1 VYAGRVTVVVPQP
14 GVTVAGDG
22 LGTRGDVVGLRV
34 SNTGTTVRATTGA
47 TSARSASA
55 ALAADPPA
63 CSDRTFNLEHHSWR
77 AALRYGI
84 NVGRAPSRLSK
95 RTIVRQIQVANANM
109 RHGRNTCGK
118 PRLGTPASHYT
129 GRTTIQP
136 NVKAGATTVGCGAF
150 NTSNTVGFGNLP
162 GDLLG
167 WTCYWWG
174 GDGRLAAADIL
185 LDNGGR
191 LVTSIP
197 AACTDKWDFEGTVT
211 HEFGHVY
218 GMAHTGSGHSNLTM
232 DHAERPCSAYART
245 LGIGDW
251 LGMKKMYGLR

>member
-1 VYAGRVTVVVPQP
+1 
-14 GVTVAGDG
+14 
-22 LGTRGDVVGLRV
+22 
-34 SNTGTTVRATTGA
+34 
-47 TSARSASA
+47 
-55 ALAADPPA
+55 
-63 CSDRTFNLEHHSWR
+63 
-77 AALRYGI
+77 
-84 NVGRAPSRLSK
+84 
-95 RTIVRQIQVANANM
+95 M
-109 RHGRNTCGK
+109 
-118 PRLGTPASHYT
+118 
-129 GRTTIQP
+129 
-136 NVKAGATTVGCGAF
+136 KAGATTVGCGAF

-232 DHAERPCSAYART
+232 DHAERPCSASART